1 MSPIRI
7 AHTHARVR
15 AHTRRPGK
23 LTAATSPVFAVAQ
36 RRSLWIL
43 RASLVLTHWCFA
55 GQLGSV
61 SSAI

>member
-1 MSPIRI
+1 ME
-7 AHTHARVR
+7 TYT
-15 AHTRRPGK
+15 HTRTSGLVT
-23 LTAATSPVFAVAQ
+23 LTAATSPVPAFAVAQ

-43 RASLVLTHWCFA
+43 SASLVLTHGCFA